1 MNIPLM
7 SISGNFMRVEVIIVV
22 AGMSVGGYDDR
33 SMLRAEKH
41 SVARIKLR
49 IRDMKFI
56 GFMFRV
62 NVRVV
67 GISVIRNPKMN
78 DDNMSPSRIAHRA
91 TGQHRSLSRVFALA
105 SHGIIAGPTDVA
117 VKKAVMLISFDNI
130 SFMGISL
137 PMV

>member
-1 MNIPLM
+1 MKIPLM
-7 SISGNFMRVEVIIVV
+7 NISGNFMRVESIIMV

-33 SMLRAEKH
+33 SMLSAEKH
-41 SVARIKLR
+41 SVARVRLKS
-49 IRDMKFI
+49 RDMKFT

-78 DDNMSPSRIAHRA
+78 DDSMSPSRIAHRVI
-91 TGQHRSLSRVFALA
+91 GQHRSLSSVFDLA
-105 SHGIIAGPTDVA
+105 SHGIIDGPTDVA
-117 VKKAVMLISFDNI
+117 VKKAVMLISFDSI
-130 SFMGISL
+130 SFVGISL